1 MAELKQKKYLGQMLV
16 EEGIITREQLEDALA
31 AQRETGQR
39 LGDILKK
46 RKLVTDTQIM
56 RVLEK
61 QLGVPYIDLD
71 RITISPE
78 MASLLPVNIAR
89 RHKLVPVRNEGGRL
103 QVAMEDPFS
112 FLAID
117 DVRMV
122 THMEIQPL
130 LAREDS
136 ILNAI
141 EALYGNEYAEKAI
154 EDFSRSQSLDEIAAE
169 AAAVD
174 IGNEVG
180 SAPIVRLVNSLI
192 EQAAREGASD
202 IHVEPAESS
211 VRVRFRVDG
220 KLHTELTV
228 PKEAQSALI
237 TRIKIMSD
245 MNIAEKRVPQDG
257 RYEVV
262 IGDHNIDLR
271 VSTLPGVYGEKVVMR
286 LLDRTNFLRPKS
298 ELGFTQENLTKFD
311 ELLKNPNGIILV
323 TGPTGSGKS
332 TTLYTMLSELNSEA
346 DNIITIEDPV
356 EYLIDGINQ
365 VQVNPKAGLTFA
377 TGLRS
382 ILRQDPDIIMI
393 GEIRD
398 QETVDIAV
406 RAAITGHLVLSTIH
420 TNDSASTISRLIDMG
435 VESYMLSSALVG
447 VISQRLVRR
456 ICPLCRQ
463 EYRPTANDL
472 EFLGLPADSVETFY
486 RGAGCGNCAETGYRG
501 RIAVHEIMPI
511 TRPLRDMIHR
521 EAGVDEIRDYASL
534 HGMSSLKAE
543 AVKLLRA
550 GVTTIDEVVKIA
562 YTQEE

>member
-1 MAELKQKKYLGQMLV
+1 MAEIKQKKYLGELLV
-16 EEGIITREQLEDALA
+16 EEGAITREQLEAALA
-31 AQRETGQR
+31 VQRETGQR

-46 RKLVTDTQIM
+46 KKLLTDAQIM

-61 QLGVPYIDLD
+61 QLGVPFIDLE
-71 RITISPE
+71 RLTISPD
-78 MASLLPVNIAR
+78 MASMLPVNIAR
-89 RHKLVPVRNEGGRL
+89 RHKLVPVRIEGGRL
-103 QVAMEDPFS
+103 LVAMEDPFS

-122 THMEIQPL
+122 SRMEIQPL
-130 LAREDS
+130 LAKEDA

-141 EALYGNEYAEKAI
+141 ETLYGNEFAEKAI
-154 EDFSRSQSLDEIAAE
+154 EDFSRDLSLDEIAAE
-169 AAAVD
+169 AATD
-174 IGNEVG
+174 TGNEVG

-192 EQAAREGASD
+192 EQAVREGASD
-202 IHVEPAESS
+202 IHVEPTESN
-211 VRVRFRVDG
+211 VRIRFRVDG
-220 KLHTELTV
+220 KLHVELTA

-237 TRIKIMSD
+237 TRIKIMSN

-257 RYEVV
+257 RCEMTVAE
-262 IGDHNIDLR
+262 HSIDLR
-271 VSTLPGVYGEKVVMR
+271 VSTLPGVYGEKVVLR
-286 LLDRTNFLRPKS
+286 LLDRSNFLRPKS
-298 ELGFTQENLTKFD
+298 ELGFTEENLVKFD
-311 ELLKNPNGIILV
+311 DLLKNPNGIILV

-332 TTLYTMLSELNSEA
+332 TTLYTMLSELNRETE
-346 DNIITIEDPV
+346 NIITIEDPV
-356 EYLIDGINQ
+356 EYLIGGINQ

-398 QETVDIAV
+398 SETVEIAI

-435 VESYMLSSALVG
+435 VEPYMLSSALVG
-447 VISQRLVRR
+447 IISQRLVRR

-463 EYRPTANDL
+463 VYEPTELDL
-472 EFLGLPADSVETFY
+472 EFLGLPPDSRETFF

-501 RIAVHEIMPI
+501 RIAVHEILPV
-511 TRPLRDMIHR
+511 TRHIRDMIHKN
-521 EAGVDEIRDYASL
+521 AGVDEIRDYSAG
-534 HGMSSLKAE
+534 HGMSSLKQE
-543 AVKLLRA
+543 AVKLLRM
-550 GVTTIDEVVKIA
+550 GVTTIDEVMKIA